1 MRILEA
7 ELLPSLIVVGFLG
20 HFIDELIELDT
31 LRVLV
36 VEVSRDIAP
45 SASLITIQT
54 SLSFNDSYSLMIT
67 CSFTSYER

>member
-1 MRILEA
+1 LRILEA
-7 ELLPSLIVVGFLG
+7 ELLPSLISVGFLG

-31 LRVLV
+31 LGVLV

-54 SLSFNDSYSLMIT
+54 SLKFL
-67 CSFTSYER
+67 